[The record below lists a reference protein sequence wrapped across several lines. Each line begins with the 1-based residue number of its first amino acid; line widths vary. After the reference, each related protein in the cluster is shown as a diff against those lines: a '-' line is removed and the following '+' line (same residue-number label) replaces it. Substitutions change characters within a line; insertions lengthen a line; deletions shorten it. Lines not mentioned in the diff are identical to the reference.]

1 MEKTMLEM
9 SKNPETFKIDN
20 VKVVIS
26 NDSLC
31 VLQFITRGQ
40 NGFGGYSRSEME
52 YVLVKSKDKNGT
64 IEYYESFKDL
74 NEEEKEGEVKH
85 PSIKDIYDEFINS
98 TDKQVLEDCKDKGV
112 TLEEW
117 TLNFAHGM
125 SIINGSFF
133 GRKVKWKDE

>member
-1 MEKTMLEM
+1 MLEM

-20 VKVVIS
+20 VKAVIS

-52 YVLVKSKDKNGT
+52 YVLVKSKSKDGN
-64 IEYYESFKDL
+64 IEYYESFKEL
-74 NEEEKEGEVKH
+74 NDKEKEGEVNH
-85 PSIKDIYDEFINS
+85 PSIKGIYDDYINS
-98 TDKQVLEDCKDKGV
+98 TDERVLEDCKKRRI

-117 TLNFAHGM
+117 TLDFAYGM
-125 SIINGSFF
+125 SVINGQFF
-133 GRKVKWKDE
+133 GRKVEQ